1 MTKQEAAIKYI
12 TENYLEFNRLRHDI
26 VSDKLQIR
34 MEADLESSTTQGAS
48 VQRSKAAVQN
58 GSELWREM
66 TKHDINSI
74 VCHCAQEYD
83 ANITSREVMTALQSD
98 LIPDVHPL
106 REYINALPAWK
117 PESGDWID
125 FVASQV
131 RVKNNDNKVSG
142 NNNDNTDNLRPNQY
156 PLGAQGEEN
165 TQQPKQLDSTTFQS
179 TPFAHE
185 AHRGPRC
192 SQQHSERLGEAYKN
206 DNIDNFRGNQY
217 PCRDEDDLNQ
227 QLKQLDSTTYSARNN
242 TASGEGNNTT
252 PDRPRGLS
260 ERTSCCQTT
269 TLLDRPYGAERPMNL
284 TGEADLTVS
293 EAHDLTSNSSQRE
306 RSEAERLWRVCFK
319 KWFVAMVASWMKDEV
334 VNHQVLV
341 LIGKQGIFKT
351 TWLEHL
357 IPPHLR
363 AYACKLANS
372 NDLNKDERL
381 RIAEFGL
388 ISLDEIDSM
397 NNRELNQLKSVIT
410 ATDVNERAAYAYT
423 KERRVRLASFCASG
437 NRRDFLTDITGNRRW
452 LPFEVESIQNPFYSI
467 LPYEQMYAQAWA
479 LAQDPMFSYWFDLDE
494 IEVLEEHN
502 QHFRDESNEEQL
514 LPILFDVPA
523 EGRGEFMTTA
533 QISERLVSYGNIK
546 KPMAL
551 SRLGMVLGGIGY
563 RAVTRKINNTRA
575 RGWIVYQR
583 DTEEINS
590 LKRLLKDG

>member
-12 TENYLEFNRLRHDI
+12 TENYLDYRRLRHDI
-26 VSDKLQIR
+26 VADKLQVRVAHSLSAPHNATSVIGDP
-34 MEADLESSTTQGAS
+34 AVDAALSGYSLEFKG
-48 VQRSKAAVQN
+48 
-58 GSELWREM
+58 GEYWREM

-106 REYINALPAWK
+106 REYVLSCGEWTEEQP
-117 PESGDWID
+117 DWID
-125 FVASQV
+125 WVAQQV
-131 RVKNNDNKVSG
+131 MVK
-142 NNNDNTDNLRPNQY
+142 
-156 PLGAQGEEN
+156 PLG
-165 TQQPKQLDSTTFQS
+165 D
-179 TPFAHE
+179 E
-185 AHRGPRC
+185 AKGDKARG
-192 SQQHSERLGEAYKN
+192 
-206 DNIDNFRGNQY
+206 
-217 PCRDEDDLNQ
+217 
-227 QLKQLDSTTYSARNN
+227 
-242 TASGEGNNTT
+242 
-252 PDRPRGLS
+252 
-260 ERTSCCQTT
+260 
-269 TLLDRPYGAERPMNL
+269 
-284 TGEADLTVS
+284 
-293 EAHDLTSNSSQRE
+293 
-306 RSEAERLWRVCFK
+306 ERLWRGCFK

-452 LPFEVESIQNPFYSI
+452 LPFEVESIQNPFYTI
-467 LPYEQMYAQAWA
+467 LPYERMYAQAWA
-479 LAQDPMFSYWFDLDE
+479 LAQDPLFSYWFDLDE

-514 LPILFDVPA
+514 LPILFDAPA

-533 QISERLVSYGNIK
+533 QISERLVTYGNIK

-551 SRLGMVLGGIGY
+551 SRLGMVLGTAGY
-563 RAVTRKINNTRA
+563 KATKRKIGNTQT

-583 DTEEINS
+583 DTDEIS
-590 LKRLLKDG
+590 ALRRILKD

>member
-12 TENYLEFNRLRHDI
+12 TENYLDYRRLRHD
-26 VSDKLQIR
+26 VVADKLQVR
-34 MEADLESSTTQGAS
+34 LLGDEAKGKRQEYW
-48 VQRSKAAVQN
+48 K
-58 GSELWREM
+58 ELS
-66 TKHDINSI
+66 KHDINSI

-106 REYINALPAWK
+106 REYVLSCGEWTEEQP
-117 PESGDWID
+117 DWID
-125 FVASQV
+125 WVASQV
-131 RVKNNDNKVSG
+131 HIVD
-142 NNNDNTDNLRPNQY
+142 
-156 PLGAQGEEN
+156 A
-165 TQQPKQLDSTTFQS
+165 
-179 TPFAHE
+179 
-185 AHRGPRC
+185 
-192 SQQHSERLGEAYKN
+192 
-206 DNIDNFRGNQY
+206 
-217 PCRDEDDLNQ
+217 
-227 QLKQLDSTTYSARNN
+227 SAI
-242 TASGEGNNTT
+242 
-252 PDRPRGLS
+252 
-260 ERTSCCQTT
+260 
-269 TLLDRPYGAERPMNL
+269 DRPYGAERPTNL
-284 TGEADLTVS
+284 TGEAGLIVS
-293 EAHDLTSNSSQRE
+293 EAHGLTSNSSQSE
-306 RSEAERLWRVCFK
+306 RSEADRLWRVCFK

-452 LPFEVESIQNPFYSI
+452 LPFEVESIQNPFYTL
-467 LPYEQMYAQAWA
+467 LPYERMYAQAWA
-479 LAQDPMFSYWFDLDE
+479 LAQDPLFSYWFDLDE

-523 EGRGEFMTTA
+523 EGKGEFMTTA
-533 QISERLVSYGNIK
+533 QISERLVTYGNIK

-551 SRLGMVLGGIGY
+551 SRLGMVLGAAGYQSTRPKIGG
-563 RAVTRKINNTRA
+563 RLI
-575 RGWIVYQR
+575 RGWLVYQR
-583 DTEEINS
+583 DTDEIAS
-590 LKRLLKDG
+590 LKRLLKE

>member
-1 MTKQEAAIKYI
+1 MTKQECAIKYI
-12 TENYLEFNRLRHDI
+12 EDNYLQFNRLRHDI
-26 VSDKLQIR
+26 ISDKLQVRCAHPIGDR
-34 MEADLESSTTQGAS
+34 QEQ
-48 VQRSKAAVQN
+48 
-58 GSELWREM
+58 WREM

-106 REYINALPAWK
+106 REYILSLQPYT
-117 PESGDWID
+117 PDQPDWID
-125 FVASQV
+125 WVAQKV
-131 RVKNNDNKVSG
+131 TVK
-142 NNNDNTDNLRPNQY
+142 
-156 PLGAQGEEN
+156 PLG
-165 TQQPKQLDSTTFQS
+165 D
-179 TPFAHE
+179 E
-185 AHRGPRC
+185 AKGD
-192 SQQHSERLGEAYKN
+192 K
-206 DNIDNFRGNQY
+206 
-217 PCRDEDDLNQ
+217 
-227 QLKQLDSTTYSARNN
+227 AR
-242 TASGEGNNTT
+242 GEG
-252 PDRPRGLS
+252 
-260 ERTSCCQTT
+260 
-269 TLLDRPYGAERPMNL
+269 
-284 TGEADLTVS
+284 
-293 EAHDLTSNSSQRE
+293 
-306 RSEAERLWRVCFK
+306 LWRGCFK

-452 LPFEVESIQNPFYSI
+452 LPFEVESIQNPFNTI
-467 LPYEQMYAQAWA
+467 LPYERMYAQAWA
-479 LAQDPMFSYWFDLDE
+479 LAQDPLFSYWFDLDE
-494 IEVLEEHN
+494 IEVLEQHN

-533 QISERLVSYGNIK
+533 QISERLVTYGNIK

-551 SRLGMVLGGIGY
+551 SRLGMVLGTAGF
-563 RAVTRKINNTRA
+563 RAVTRKAGSGRA

-583 DTEEINS
+583 DNDEINA
-590 LKRLLKDG
+590 LRRLLKDDTSQHDTAIY

>member
-12 TENYLEFNRLRHDI
+12 TENYLDYNRLRHDI
-26 VSDKLQIR
+26 VADKLQVRVAHSLSAPHNATSVIGDP
-34 MEADLESSTTQGAS
+34 AVDAALSGYSLEFKG
-48 VQRSKAAVQN
+48 
-58 GSELWREM
+58 GEYWREM

-83 ANITSREVMTALQSD
+83 ANITSREVMSALQSD
-98 LIPDVHPL
+98 LIPAVHPL
-106 REYINALPAWK
+106 REYVLSCGEWTEEQP
-117 PESGDWID
+117 DWID
-125 FVASQV
+125 WVAQQV
-131 RVKNNDNKVSG
+131 TVK
-142 NNNDNTDNLRPNQY
+142 
-156 PLGAQGEEN
+156 PLG
-165 TQQPKQLDSTTFQS
+165 D
-179 TPFAHE
+179 E
-185 AHRGPRC
+185 AKGD
-192 SQQHSERLGEAYKN
+192 K
-206 DNIDNFRGNQY
+206 
-217 PCRDEDDLNQ
+217 
-227 QLKQLDSTTYSARNN
+227 AR
-242 TASGEGNNTT
+242 GEG
-252 PDRPRGLS
+252 
-260 ERTSCCQTT
+260 
-269 TLLDRPYGAERPMNL
+269 
-284 TGEADLTVS
+284 
-293 EAHDLTSNSSQRE
+293 
-306 RSEAERLWRVCFK
+306 LWRGCFK

-452 LPFEVESIQNPFYSI
+452 LPFEVESIQNPFYTI
-467 LPYEQMYAQAWA
+467 LPYERMYAQAWA
-479 LAQDPMFSYWFDLDE
+479 LAQDPLFSYWFDLDE

-514 LPILFDVPA
+514 LPILFDLPA
-523 EGRGEFMTTA
+523 EGKGEFMTTA
-533 QISERLVSYGNIK
+533 QISERLVTYGNIK

-551 SRLGMVLGGIGY
+551 GRLGVLMGSMGY
-563 RAVTRKINNTRA
+563 RSVTRGNRQA
-575 RGWIVYQR
+575 RLRGWIVYQR
-583 DTEEINS
+583 DTEEIAAN
-590 LKRLLKDG
+590 KKLLAKECVTV

>member
-1 MTKQEAAIKYI
+1 MTKQECAIKYI
-12 TENYLEFNRLRHDI
+12 TENYLDYNRLRHDVI
-26 VSDKLQIR
+26 ADKMQVRDAHSLSAPHNATSVIGDS
-34 MEADLESSTTQGAS
+34 AVDAALSGYSLEFKG
-48 VQRSKAAVQN
+48 
-58 GSELWREM
+58 GEYWREM

-106 REYINALPAWK
+106 REYVLSCGEWTAEQP
-117 PESGDWID
+117 DWID
-125 FVASQV
+125 FVARQV
-131 RVKNNDNKVSG
+131 RVKENDN
-142 NNNDNTDNLRPNQY
+142 
-156 PLGAQGEEN
+156 EEN
-165 TQQPKQLDSTTFQS
+165 VCK
-179 TPFAHE
+179 E
-185 AHRGPRC
+185 
-192 SQQHSERLGEAYKN
+192 
-206 DNIDNFRGNQY
+206 DNINNLRGNQL
-217 PCRDEDDLNQ
+217 PAAPMENN
-227 QLKQLDSTTYSARNN
+227 STPSCT
-242 TASGEGNNTT
+242 TLHNTT
-252 PDRPRGLS
+252 PS
-260 ERTSCCQTT
+260 AQ
-269 TLLDRPYGAERPMNL
+269 
-284 TGEADLTVS
+284 
-293 EAHDLTSNSSQRE
+293 
-306 RSEAERLWRVCFK
+306 RLWRTCFK

-452 LPFEVESIQNPFYSI
+452 LPFEVESIQNPFYTT
-467 LPYEQMYAQAWA
+467 LPYERIYAQAWA
-479 LAQDPMFSYWFDLDE
+479 LAQDPTFSYWFELDE

-523 EGRGEFMTTA
+523 EGKGEFMTTA
-533 QISERLVSYGNIK
+533 QISERLVTYGNIK

-551 SRLGMVLGGIGY
+551 SRLGMVLGTAGY
-563 RAVTRKINNTRA
+563 KATKRKIGNTQT

-583 DTEEINS
+583 DTDEIS
-590 LKRLLKDG
+590 ALRRILKD

>member
-12 TENYLEFNRLRHDI
+12 TENYLDFNRLRHDI
-26 VSDKLQIR
+26 VADKLQIR
-34 MEADLESSTTQGAS
+34 MADSLEDAS
-48 VQRSKAAVQN
+48 LQN
-58 GSELWREM
+58 APVGLQFRGSEYWREM

-106 REYINALPAWK
+106 REYVLSCGEWTEEQP
-117 PESGDWID
+117 DWID
-125 FVASQV
+125 WVAQQV
-131 RVKNNDNKVSG
+131 TVK
-142 NNNDNTDNLRPNQY
+142 
-156 PLGAQGEEN
+156 PLG
-165 TQQPKQLDSTTFQS
+165 D
-179 TPFAHE
+179 E
-185 AHRGPRC
+185 AKGD
-192 SQQHSERLGEAYKN
+192 K
-206 DNIDNFRGNQY
+206 
-217 PCRDEDDLNQ
+217 
-227 QLKQLDSTTYSARNN
+227 AR
-242 TASGEGNNTT
+242 GEG
-252 PDRPRGLS
+252 
-260 ERTSCCQTT
+260 
-269 TLLDRPYGAERPMNL
+269 
-284 TGEADLTVS
+284 
-293 EAHDLTSNSSQRE
+293 
-306 RSEAERLWRVCFK
+306 LWRGCFK

-452 LPFEVESIQNPFYSI
+452 LPFEVESIQNPFYTL
-467 LPYEQMYAQAWA
+467 LPYERMYAQAWA
-479 LAQDPMFSYWFDLDE
+479 LAQDPLFSYWFDLDE

-533 QISERLVSYGNIK
+533 QISERLVTYGNIK

-551 SRLGMVLGGIGY
+551 SRLGMVLGAAGYQSTRPKIGG
-563 RAVTRKINNTRA
+563 RLI
-575 RGWIVYQR
+575 RGWLVYQR
-583 DTEEINS
+583 DTDEIAS
-590 LKRLLKDG
+590 LKRLLKE

>member
-1 MTKQEAAIKYI
+1 MNKQECAIKYV
-12 TENYLEFNRLRHDI
+12 EDNYLQFNRLRHDI
-26 VSDKLQIR
+26 IADKLQVRCAHPIGDGL
-34 MEADLESSTTQGAS
+34 EAKGERQE
-48 VQRSKAAVQN
+48 Q
-58 GSELWREM
+58 WREM

-74 VCHCAQEYD
+74 VCHAAQEYD

-106 REYINALPAWK
+106 REYILSLQPYT
-117 PESGDWID
+117 PDQPDWID
-125 FVASQV
+125 WVAQQV
-131 RVKNNDNKVSG
+131 TVK
-142 NNNDNTDNLRPNQY
+142 
-156 PLGAQGEEN
+156 PLG
-165 TQQPKQLDSTTFQS
+165 D
-179 TPFAHE
+179 E
-185 AHRGPRC
+185 AKGD
-192 SQQHSERLGEAYKN
+192 K
-206 DNIDNFRGNQY
+206 
-217 PCRDEDDLNQ
+217 
-227 QLKQLDSTTYSARNN
+227 AR
-242 TASGEGNNTT
+242 GEG
-252 PDRPRGLS
+252 
-260 ERTSCCQTT
+260 
-269 TLLDRPYGAERPMNL
+269 
-284 TGEADLTVS
+284 
-293 EAHDLTSNSSQRE
+293 
-306 RSEAERLWRVCFK
+306 LWRGCFK

-452 LPFEVESIQNPFYSI
+452 LPFEVESIQNPFTTI
-467 LPYEQMYAQAWA
+467 LPYERMYAQAWA
-479 LAQDPMFSYWFDLDE
+479 LAQDPLFSYWFDLEE
-494 IEVLEEHN
+494 IEVLEQHN
-502 QHFRDESNEEQL
+502 QYFRDESNEEQL

-533 QISERLVSYGNIK
+533 QISERLVTYGNIK

-551 SRLGMVLGGIGY
+551 SRLGMVLGAAGY
-563 RAVTRKINNTRA
+563 RSTRPKIGGRLI
-575 RGWIVYQR
+575 RGWLVYQR
-583 DTEEINS
+583 DTDEVAS
-590 LKRLLKDG
+590 LRRLLKE

>member
-1 MTKQEAAIKYI
+1 MTKQECAIKYI
-12 TENYLEFNRLRHDI
+12 TENYLDYRRLRHDI

-34 MEADLESSTTQGAS
+34 MDLEEVKG
-48 VQRSKAAVQN
+48 
-58 GSELWREM
+58 GEYWREM

-106 REYINALPAWK
+106 REYVLSCGEWTEEQP
-117 PESGDWID
+117 DWID
-125 FVASQV
+125 WVAQQV
-131 RVKNNDNKVSG
+131 TVK
-142 NNNDNTDNLRPNQY
+142 
-156 PLGAQGEEN
+156 PLG
-165 TQQPKQLDSTTFQS
+165 D
-179 TPFAHE
+179 E
-185 AHRGPRC
+185 AKGD
-192 SQQHSERLGEAYKN
+192 K
-206 DNIDNFRGNQY
+206 
-217 PCRDEDDLNQ
+217 
-227 QLKQLDSTTYSARNN
+227 AR
-242 TASGEGNNTT
+242 GEG
-252 PDRPRGLS
+252 
-260 ERTSCCQTT
+260 
-269 TLLDRPYGAERPMNL
+269 
-284 TGEADLTVS
+284 
-293 EAHDLTSNSSQRE
+293 
-306 RSEAERLWRVCFK
+306 LWRGCFK

-452 LPFEVESIQNPFYSI
+452 LPFEVESIQNPFYTL
-467 LPYEQMYAQAWA
+467 LPYERMYAQAWA
-479 LAQDPMFSYWFDLDE
+479 LAQDPLFSYWFDLDE
-494 IEVLEEHN
+494 IEVLEQHN

-523 EGRGEFMTTA
+523 EGKGEFMTTA
-533 QISERLVSYGNIK
+533 QISERLVTYGNIK

-551 SRLGMVLGGIGY
+551 SRLGMVLGAAGYQSTRPKIGG
-563 RAVTRKINNTRA
+563 RLI
-575 RGWIVYQR
+575 RGWLVYQR
-583 DTEEINS
+583 DTDEIAS
-590 LKRLLKDG
+590 LKRLLKE

>member
-1 MTKQEAAIKYI
+1 MTKQECAIKYI
-12 TENYLEFNRLRHDI
+12 TENYLEYNRLRHDVI
-26 VSDKLQIR
+26 ADKLQIR
-34 MEADLESSTTQGAS
+34 VADSLEDAS
-48 VQRSKAAVQN
+48 LQDAPKGLQFRGK
-58 GSELWREM
+58 EMWREM

-74 VCHCAQEYD
+74 VCHAAQEYD

-98 LIPDVHPL
+98 LIPNVHPL
-106 REYINALPAWK
+106 REYVLSCREWT
-117 PESGDWID
+117 EEQLDWID

-131 RVKNNDNKVSG
+131 RVK
-142 NNNDNTDNLRPNQY
+142 
-156 PLGAQGEEN
+156 
-165 TQQPKQLDSTTFQS
+165 
-179 TPFAHE
+179 
-185 AHRGPRC
+185 
-192 SQQHSERLGEAYKN
+192 
-206 DNIDNFRGNQY
+206 
-217 PCRDEDDLNQ
+217 
-227 QLKQLDSTTYSARNN
+227 
-242 TASGEGNNTT
+242 ASPESN
-252 PDRPRGLS
+252 DRPKELLEVRPS
-260 ERTSCCQTT
+260 EG
-269 TLLDRPYGAERPMNL
+269 LLDRDFVADRARSL
-284 TGEADLTVS
+284 TGEADPTASVTSDLTVQR
-293 EAHDLTSNSSQRE
+293 SNSEPCE
-306 RSEAERLWRVCFK
+306 RSKADALWRACFK

-410 ATDVNERAAYAYT
+410 ASDVNERAAYAYT

-452 LPFEVESIQNPFYSI
+452 LPFEVESIQNPFYTI
-467 LPYEQMYAQAWA
+467 LPYERMYAQAKY
-479 LAQDPMFSYWFDLDE
+479 LMEHDFNYWFDLDE

-514 LPILFDVPA
+514 LSILFDVPA

-533 QISERLVSYGNIK
+533 QISERLVTYGNIK

-551 SRLGMVLGGIGY
+551 SRLGMVLGAAGYQSTRPKIGG
-563 RAVTRKINNTRA
+563 RLI
-575 RGWIVYQR
+575 RGWLVYQR
-583 DTEEINS
+583 DTDEIAS
-590 LKRLLKDG
+590 LKRLLKE

>member
-12 TENYLEFNRLRHDI
+12 TENYLDFNRLRHDLI
-26 VSDKLQIR
+26 SDKLQLR
-34 MEADLESSTTQGAS
+34 MENSLEDAS
-48 VQRSKAAVQN
+48 LQN
-58 GSELWREM
+58 APVGLQFRGLEYWREM

-106 REYINALPAWK
+106 REYVLSCGEWTEEQP
-117 PESGDWID
+117 DWID

-131 RVKNNDNKVSG
+131 RVKASPESDSLEDATLQDAAK
-142 NNNDNTDNLRPNQY
+142 
-156 PLGAQGEEN
+156 PLQFRGEEN
-165 TQQPKQLDSTTFQS
+165 K
-179 TPFAHE
+179 
-185 AHRGPRC
+185 
-192 SQQHSERLGEAYKN
+192 
-206 DNIDNFRGNQY
+206 
-217 PCRDEDDLNQ
+217 
-227 QLKQLDSTTYSARNN
+227 
-242 TASGEGNNTT
+242 
-252 PDRPRGLS
+252 
-260 ERTSCCQTT
+260 
-269 TLLDRPYGAERPMNL
+269 
-284 TGEADLTVS
+284 AD
-293 EAHDLTSNSSQRE
+293 
-306 RSEAERLWRVCFK
+306 RLWRGCFK

-452 LPFEVESIQNPFYSI
+452 LPFEVESIQNPFYTI
-467 LPYEQMYAQAWA
+467 LPYERMYAQAWA
-479 LAQDPMFSYWFDLDE
+479 LAQDPLFSYWFDLDE

-523 EGRGEFMTTA
+523 EGKGEFMTTA
-533 QISERLVSYGNIK
+533 QISERLVTYGNIK

-551 SRLGMVLGGIGY
+551 GRLGVLMSSMGY
-563 RAVTRKINNTRA
+563 RSVQRQIGCRRG

-583 DTEEINS
+583 DTDEIAS
-590 LKRLLKDG
+590 MRRLLIH

>member
-1 MTKQEAAIKYI
+1 MTKQEATIKYI
-12 TENYLEFNRLRHDI
+12 TENYLEYRRLRHDI
-26 VSDKLQIR
+26 VADKLQIR
-34 MEADLESSTTQGAS
+34 MADSLEDAAS
-48 VQRSKAAVQN
+48 GYSLEVR
-58 GSELWREM
+58 GREYWREM

-106 REYINALPAWK
+106 REYVLSCGEWTEEQP
-117 PESGDWID
+117 DWID
-125 FVASQV
+125 WVAQQV
-131 RVKNNDNKVSG
+131 TVK
-142 NNNDNTDNLRPNQY
+142 
-156 PLGAQGEEN
+156 
-165 TQQPKQLDSTTFQS
+165 
-179 TPFAHE
+179 PFGDE
-185 AHRGPRC
+185 AKGD
-192 SQQHSERLGEAYKN
+192 K
-206 DNIDNFRGNQY
+206 
-217 PCRDEDDLNQ
+217 
-227 QLKQLDSTTYSARNN
+227 AR
-242 TASGEGNNTT
+242 GEG
-252 PDRPRGLS
+252 
-260 ERTSCCQTT
+260 
-269 TLLDRPYGAERPMNL
+269 
-284 TGEADLTVS
+284 
-293 EAHDLTSNSSQRE
+293 
-306 RSEAERLWRVCFK
+306 LWRGCFK

-452 LPFEVESIQNPFYSI
+452 LPFEVESIQNPFYTL
-467 LPYEQMYAQAWA
+467 LPYERMYAQAWA
-479 LAQDPMFSYWFDLDE
+479 LAQDPLFSYWFDLDE

-533 QISERLVSYGNIK
+533 QISERLVTYGNIK

-551 SRLGMVLGGIGY
+551 SRLGMVLGAAGYQSTRPKIGG
-563 RAVTRKINNTRA
+563 RLI
-575 RGWIVYQR
+575 RGWLVYQR
-583 DTEEINS
+583 DTDEIAS
-590 LKRLLKDG
+590 LKRLLKE